1 MDHHEDF
8 AEDPMMRELHQIRA
22 EFERQQEESGLSVLE
37 WLEATEK
44 DMRKSLAEVGFRMIK
59 RNDRLFL
66 YEINSH
72 SKKQKKSSIST
83 SLSRTPQTNK
93 PKNYDD
99 MIEASRAQEL
109 QLVREDRAAANKI
122 EPQPKKQPVKYKH
135 KAVSNS
141 GSSVSRKKR
150 AN

>member
-8 AEDPMMRELHQIRA
+8 TEDPMMRELHQIRE
-22 EFERQQEESGLSVLE
+22 EFARQQEESGLSVLE

-72 SKKQKKSSIST
+72 SKKQKKPSTST
-83 SLSRTPQTNK
+83 SLSRTPPTAK
-93 PKNYDD
+93 RKNYDD
-99 MIEASRAQEL
+99 MSEASRAQEL
-109 QLVREDRAAANKI
+109 QCVREDRSSSDKI
-122 EPQPKKQPVKYKH
+122 EPPSQKKSVKYKTTA
-135 KAVSNS
+135 KRRAKNL
-141 GSSVSRKKR
+141 RKKQSL
-150 AN
+150 

>member
-8 AEDPMMRELHQIRA
+8 AEDPMMRELHQIRE
-22 EFERQQEESGLSVLE
+22 EFARQQEESGLSVLE

-72 SKKQKKSSIST
+72 SKKQKKPSTST
-83 SLSRTPQTNK
+83 SLSRAPQTAK

-99 MIEASRAQEL
+99 MIEASRAPEL
-109 QLVREDRAAANKI
+109 QCVREDCSSSDKS
-122 EPQPKKQPVKYKH
+122 EPQPQKQPVKYKH
-135 KAVSNS
+135 KAVSNP
-141 GSSVSRKKR
+141 GSSTSRKKR
-150 AN
+150 AK